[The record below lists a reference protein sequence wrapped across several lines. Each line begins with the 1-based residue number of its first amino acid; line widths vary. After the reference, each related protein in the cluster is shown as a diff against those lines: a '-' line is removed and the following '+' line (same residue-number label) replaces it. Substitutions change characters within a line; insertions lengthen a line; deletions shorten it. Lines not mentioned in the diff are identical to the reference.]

1 MRNLI
6 CRMGKELAWCHQG
19 RGKICTSLAWIQS
32 WDRHST
38 TTLLCWLLYSF
49 FFLLS
54 YFSFLKIL
62 FHYLDSFIPHEYK
75 AQIYKL
81 SLRTVIAL
89 SWIAVPRSLAALA
102 VITGGWMASHS
113 TLRKAVSVHL
123 RKTDNSKLFS
133 ILVKIEWCKRKENRS
148 FWEKTCPVE
157 GMG

>member
-6 CRMGKELAWCHQG
+6 CRKGKELAWCHQG

-102 VITGGWMASHS
+102 CNTAMVCHLPSPCYFCPLYLLVPNLLTYLLSVVYPLPLECKCHKGSGWSA
-113 TLRKAVSVHL
+113 
-123 RKTDNSKLFS
+123 LF
-133 ILVKIEWCKRKENRS
+133 ILGPS
-148 FWEKTCPVE
+148 A
-157 GMG
+157 